1 MQWIR
6 TLIYS
11 TTLKHII
18 EKVKY
23 KEVGIT
29 IDYNQIGKVQN
40 EIMNMGYTIKDTL
53 YTDKVQIIVY
63 SREEDV
69 QSLKSKMTDITS
81 GTAELSESESFY
93 LSEKDGQIIL

>member
-1 MQWIR
+1 
-6 TLIYS
+6 
-11 TTLKHII
+11 
-18 EKVKY
+18 
-23 KEVGIT
+23 
-29 IDYNQIGKVQN
+29 
-40 EIMNMGYTIKDTL
+40 MNMGYTIKDTL

-81 GTAELSESESFY
+81 GTAELNESESFY